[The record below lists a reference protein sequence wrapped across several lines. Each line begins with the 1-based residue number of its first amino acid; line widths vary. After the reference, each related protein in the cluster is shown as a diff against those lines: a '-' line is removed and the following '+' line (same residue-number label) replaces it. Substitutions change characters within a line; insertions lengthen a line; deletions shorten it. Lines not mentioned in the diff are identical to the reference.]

1 MFENLEKF
9 YIRLLAEFRSISMH
23 TKRFFDGKNQ
33 LLSICSCTWGIIKKT
48 KRRRGKETRGRR
60 RICAQR
66 KVKSPNSEAGIS
78 EKSGP
83 GGEKERKGKK

>member
-9 YIRLLAEFRSISMH
+9 HIRLLAEFRSTLSGFSSVKI
-23 TKRFFDGKNQ
+23 K
-33 LLSICSCTWGIIKKT
+33 LLSIWSCTWGIIKKR

-60 RICAQR
+60 RICVHR

-83 GGEKERKGKK
+83 GGGKERKGKK